1 MKQNTGNANEVY
13 AIPVAGKVLVYRPLL
28 RLAFVGN
35 QAMADLTLEMVRD
48 GGERDC
54 ADEPDPPASE
64 AAGFLQ
70 EIGFLEP
77 DPPPPQAPPE
87 AFKSILAAL
96 LLTSRC
102 NLRCTYCYAAAGER
116 PVQDLPLEL
125 ALAAIDEAHR
135 NAVEL
140 GSPRFD
146 LSLHGGGEPVQA
158 WDLVQKATAHA
169 RSKELPCV
177 AGMVSNGVW
186 SDRQR
191 DWIVDNLDHLAISF
205 DGAPETQN
213 RQRPFTSGKGSAKA
227 VLRTIHALDKSG
239 FKYGIRMT
247 AIAPWRGQLP
257 KDVRF
262 ICEETGCKAI
272 QVEPAF
278 YTARGMT
285 RAPTQEESEAF
296 VEAFVDAF
304 GYATRTGRNLSFS
317 GARPWAITRAFCSA
331 PYSCLIINPT
341 GDLVACFEVTDDQ
354 HPLFELSRI
363 GSIDGSPD
371 GAASGGGIV
380 VDDEARAKMRAYLE
394 HRQTGCEDCFCNWH
408 CAGDCYV
415 RGTLASGGGL
425 PGSNP
430 RCHMNREITA
440 HMLMWYVAHGDGL
453 WRGQGSHPQQKE
465 LMGAF

>member
-1 MKQNTGNANEVY
+1 MKQNTGNANQVY
-13 AIPVAGKVLVYRPLL
+13 AIPVAGKVLLYRPLL

-35 QAMADLTLEMVRD
+35 QAMADLTLELVHR
-48 GGERDC
+48 GERDR
-54 ADEPDPPASE
+54 ADGPDTPASE
-64 AAGFLQ
+64 AASFLQ

-77 DPPPPQAPPE
+77 DPPPPQSPPE
-87 AFKSILAAL
+87 AFKSSLAAL

-102 NLRCTYCYAAAGER
+102 NLRCIYCYAAGGQR
-116 PVQDLPLEL
+116 TVQDLPLEL

-140 GSPRFD
+140 GRTRFD

-158 WDLVQKATAHA
+158 WDVVQKATAHA
-169 RSKELPCV
+169 RSKELPCI

-191 DWIVDNLDHLAISF
+191 DWIVDNLDSVTISF
-205 DGAPETQN
+205 DGAPETQD
-213 RQRPFTSGKGSAKA
+213 RQRPFASGKGSAKA
-227 VLRTIHALDKSG
+227 VLRSIHALDKLG
-239 FKYGIRMT
+239 LKYGIRMT

-278 YTARGMT
+278 YTERGVT
-285 RAPTQEESEAF
+285 RGPTQEESNAFVEGF
-296 VEAFVDAF
+296 VEAFD
-304 GYATRTGRNLSFS
+304 YATKAGRNLSFS

-354 HPLFELSRI
+354 HPLVELSRI
-363 GSIDGSPD
+363 GSIDASPD
-371 GAASGGGIV
+371 GHGIV
-380 VDDEARAKMRAYLE
+380 VDEGARAKMRAYLQN
-394 HRQTGCEDCFCNWH
+394 RQTGCEDCFCNWH

-415 RGTLASGGGL
+415 RGTLASGGDL

-430 RCHMNREITA
+430 RCHMNREITT
-440 HMLMWYVAHGDGL
+440 HMLMWYVLHGDGL
-453 WRGQGSHPQQKE
+453 WRGQGSHPQQMD
-465 LMGAF
+465 LMGTF